1 MAFPLAPSF
10 RTDNVE
16 WDRDQS
22 RVLNG
27 VMLGKTN
34 NTGTVT
40 LTANAGSTTLTLA
53 PGIVGTDTQLFLFPK
68 TANAAAE
75 IGAGTLYIS
84 GSSVT
89 NNTFT
94 ITHAN
99 NAQIDRTYSYQF
111 VG

>member
-10 RTDNVE
+10 RTDNEE

-27 VMLGKTN
+27 AMIGKTN
-34 NTGTVT
+34 NTGTIT
-40 LTANAGSTTLTLA
+40 LTANSATTTLTLA

-75 IGAGTLYIS
+75 VGAGTLYIS

-99 NAQIDRTYSYQF
+99 NAQTDRTYSYQF